1 MNLWIFISRP
11 KKLTLHIDIYATKLT
26 LSNRIQ
32 MSFFS
37 QEMEWTVEWS
47 GSKRREHGCEFNICS
62 TWFSCEKIGWVSQF
76 LYQRRFCVVVTLLP
90 ERVCH
95 RLLWAIGD
103 SLMPDGFLK
112 CSQQSLQSRW
122 RSHRFRCSD
131 HILNPWGT
139 FQTLLVLCTVLL
151 VGCFQSADVLWQQI
165 YKHGIRDPT
174 QRAEAL
180 DHLASR
186 LLCLWWFWAFVGVLH
201 GCCLLPLANSAQSV
215 SSRLGVHGRL
225 FKLLLAVFG
234 LVMCMVWTTKSR
246 EWMGGKQCQLHTMLR
261 DLT

>member
-186 LLCLWWFWAFVGVLH
+186 LLCLGGFGHLWVFYMVAAFFPLRTLH
-201 GCCLLPLANSAQSV
+201 SPF
-215 SSRLGVHGRL
+215 H
-225 FKLLLAVFG
+225 
-234 LVMCMVWTTKSR
+234 
-246 EWMGGKQCQLHTMLR
+246 R
-261 DLT
+261 DLGSMAAYSNYSLQSSA

>member
-1 MNLWIFISRP
+1 MESSEILWLSICELVRSCQDLLQLLALCAAGIWISTSEAFAGGTFTSFVSMNLWIFISRP

-165 YKHGIRDPT
+165 YKHGIRDP
-174 QRAEAL
+174 RNEL
-180 DHLASR
+180 K
-186 LLCLWWFWAFVGVLH
+186 
-201 GCCLLPLANSAQSV
+201 P
-215 SSRLGVHGRL
+215 
-225 FKLLLAVFG
+225 
-234 LVMCMVWTTKSR
+234 
-246 EWMGGKQCQLHTMLR
+246 
-261 DLT
+261 